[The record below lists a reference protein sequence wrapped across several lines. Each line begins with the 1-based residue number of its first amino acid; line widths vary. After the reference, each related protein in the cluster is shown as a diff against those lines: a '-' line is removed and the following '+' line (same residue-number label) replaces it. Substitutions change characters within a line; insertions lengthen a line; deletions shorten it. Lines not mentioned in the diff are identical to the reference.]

1 MTVNH
6 LATGSNPV
14 FGATKIL
21 SSETPINRDFQ
32 QVLSF
37 RTPKS
42 KNVDTTQK
50 IYDTKYLRIYKV
62 NHIYYYRKRIKQ
74 KLFRISLKTK
84 DIKEA
89 LRRKRVLDL
98 ISEEQL
104 FKLETKDF
112 KLLFEYDTEAELR
125 IALEQVK
132 EMQIDSALRRF
143 KEVKNHLTDI
153 ENKQTA
159 LMTFEQLR
167 DKYLTKLKR
176 DGNSN
181 PTAYDPTFKKLIE
194 FFEDRDIAELKESD
208 MEAFKD
214 FLAVSVVRGKT
225 LSKKTINKHLGYVKR
240 ALQYIDITIADKVAL
255 YGRRQVQKEEPK
267 KENYT
272 LSEVHK
278 ILKFDYPIKEL
289 SLVYKI
295 ALYTGMRQGE
305 IRELSQE
312 DIKLDSD
319 NGIYYFDITEAK
331 SECGVRRVPIHK
343 DILDLV
349 LSAKFP
355 LIPDTIGNKNK
366 FSKFAR
372 YHLYK
377 AIENRRERNFHTLRA
392 NFIDRIV
399 ECNKYSPNQF
409 ILDIIQEVVGHSSDD
424 KKRLTLTTYKKG
436 FSLQD
441 KSEAVNLLS
450 Y

>member
-1 MTVNH
+1 M
-6 LATGSNPV
+6 ATGSNPV

-21 SSETPINRDFQ
+21 SSETPINRDFKE
-32 QVLSF
+32 VLSF
-37 RTPKS
+37 QTPKPQ
-42 KNVDTTQK
+42 NVDTTQK

-98 ISEEQL
+98 ISEEEL

-112 KLLFEYDTEAELR
+112 KLLFEYDTETELR
-125 IALEQVK
+125 AALEQVK
-132 EMQIDSALRRF
+132 EMQINSALKRF
-143 KEVKNHLTDI
+143 NEVKNHLEDI
-153 ENKQTA
+153 EDKPTYYMN
-159 LMTFEQLR
+159 FEQLR
-167 DKYLTKLKR
+167 DRYLTKLKR
-176 DGNSN
+176 DGNSD

-194 FFEDRDIAELKESD
+194 FFKERDIAELKESD

-214 FLAVSVVRGKT
+214 FLAQSVVRSKP
-225 LSKKTINKHLGYVKR
+225 LSKKTINKHLGYVKK
-240 ALQYIDITIADKVAL
+240 ALKYIDITIADKVAL

-272 LSEVHK
+272 LSEVRK
-278 ILKFDYPIKEL
+278 ILKFDYQVKEL

-312 DIKLDSD
+312 DIKFD
-319 NGIYYFDITEAK
+319 NDIGIHYFDITEAK
-331 SECGVRRVPIHK
+331 SECGVRKVPIHK

-349 LSAKFP
+349 LNSKFP
-355 LIPDTIGNKNK
+355 LIPDSLGNKNK
-366 FSKFAR
+366 FSKLAR

-377 AIENRRERNFHTLRA
+377 AIEDRRERNFHTLRA
-392 NFIDRIV
+392 NFIDKIV
-399 ECNKYSPNQF
+399 ECNKHSTNQF
-409 ILDIIQEVVGHSSDD
+409 ILDIIQEVVRHSADD

-441 KSEAVNLLS
+441 KMEAVNLLS